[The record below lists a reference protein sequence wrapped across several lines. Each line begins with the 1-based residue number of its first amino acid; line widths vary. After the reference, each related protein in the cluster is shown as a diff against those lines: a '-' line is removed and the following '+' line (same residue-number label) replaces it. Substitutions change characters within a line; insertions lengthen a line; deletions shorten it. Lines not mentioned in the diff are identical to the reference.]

1 MRIVGADGAA
11 GTVRDCTMTDA
22 SKHLARALFVEDS
35 AAEIRLITELLNRAH
50 VQFDGHWVVNGEDA
64 LHFLHKDTGFEAAP
78 RPDIIFLDLGL
89 PRVNGEG
96 VLSRI
101 RGDTALADIPV
112 VILSGSDFEDDV
124 INAREQGVAH
134 YLVKPLNFEKL
145 QEVVARVASLS
156 LDHEGDDVLL
166 CAA

>member
-1 MRIVGADGAA
+1 MS
-11 GTVRDCTMTDA
+11 DA

-64 LHFLHKDTGFEAAP
+64 MHFLRRDTGFEAAP
-78 RPDIIFLDLGL
+78 RPDIIFLDLNL
-89 PRVNGEG
+89 PRVSGED
-96 VLSRI
+96 VLTEI
-101 RGDTALADIPV
+101 RGDKDLAGIPV

-124 INAREQGVAH
+124 INAREQGVVH

-145 QEVVARVASLS
+145 QEVVARVSSLT
-156 LDHEGDDVLL
+156 LNREGDEVLL

>member
-1 MRIVGADGAA
+1 MS
-11 GTVRDCTMTDA
+11 DA

-50 VQFDGHWVVNGEDA
+50 VQFDGHWVASGEDA
-64 LHFLHKDTGFEAAP
+64 LHFLKHDAGFESAP

-96 VLSRI
+96 VLSLI
-101 RGDTALADIPV
+101 RDDQDLADIPV

-124 INAREQGVAH
+124 INAREQGAAH
-134 YLVKPLNFEKL
+134 YLIKPLNLEKL
-145 QEVVARVASLS
+145 QEVVARVTSLS
-156 LDHEGDDVLL
+156 LDREGDEVLL

>member
-1 MRIVGADGAA
+1 MS
-11 GTVRDCTMTDA
+11 DA

-64 LHFLHKDTGFEAAP
+64 MHFLRKDPGFEAAP
-78 RPDIIFLDLGL
+78 RPDIIFLDLSL
-89 PRVNGEG
+89 PRVSGES
-96 VLSRI
+96 VLSEI
-101 RGDTALADIPV
+101 HSDAALADIPV

-124 INAREQGVAH
+124 INAREQGAAH
-134 YLVKPLNFEKL
+134 YLVKPLNLEKL
-145 QEVVARVASLS
+145 QEVVARVSSLTLS
-156 LDHEGDDVLL
+156 REGDEVLL

>member
-1 MRIVGADGAA
+1 MSE
-11 GTVRDCTMTDA
+11 A

-35 AAEIRLITELLNRAH
+35 ASEIRLITELLNRAH

-64 LHFLHKDTGFEAAP
+64 MHFLRRDTGFEAAP
-78 RPDIIFLDLGL
+78 RPDIIFLDLNL

-96 VLSRI
+96 VLSQI
-101 RGDTALADIPV
+101 HSDPALADIPV
-112 VILSGSDFEDDV
+112 VILSGSDFEDDI
-124 INAREQGVAH
+124 INAREQGAAH

-145 QEVVARVASLS
+145 QEVVARVTSLT
-156 LDHEGDDVLL
+156 LDREGDEVLL

>member
-1 MRIVGADGAA
+1 MS
-11 GTVRDCTMTDA
+11 DA

-64 LHFLHKDTGFEAAP
+64 MHFLRKDPGFEAAP
-78 RPDIIFLDLGL
+78 RPDIIFLDLNL
-89 PRVNGEG
+89 PRVSGED
-96 VLSRI
+96 VLAEI
-101 RGDTALADIPV
+101 RTDAALAGIPI

-145 QEVVARVASLS
+145 QEVVARVSSLTLS
-156 LDHEGDDVLL
+156 REGDEVLL

>member
-1 MRIVGADGAA
+1 MS
-11 GTVRDCTMTDA
+11 DA

-64 LHFLHKDTGFEAAP
+64 MHFLRKDPGFEAAP
-78 RPDIIFLDLGL
+78 RPDIIFLDLNL
-89 PRVNGEG
+89 PRVSGED
-96 VLSRI
+96 VLAEI
-101 RGDTALADIPV
+101 RADAGLAGIPI

-145 QEVVARVASLS
+145 QEVVARVTTLTLS
-156 LDHEGDDVLL
+156 REGDEVLL

>member
-1 MRIVGADGAA
+1 MS
-11 GTVRDCTMTDA
+11 DA

-64 LHFLHKDTGFEAAP
+64 MHFLRKDPGFEAAP
-78 RPDIIFLDLGL
+78 RPDIIFLDLNL
-89 PRVNGEG
+89 PRVSGED
-96 VLSRI
+96 VLAEI
-101 RGDTALADIPV
+101 RADTGLAGIPI

-145 QEVVARVASLS
+145 QEVVARVTTLTLS
-156 LDHEGDDVLL
+156 REGDEVLL

>member
-1 MRIVGADGAA
+1 VL
-11 GTVRDCTMTDA
+11 
-22 SKHLARALFVEDS
+22 S
-35 AAEIRLITELLNRAH
+35 EIRA
-50 VQFDGHWVVNGEDA
+50 DED
-64 LHFLHKDTGFEAAP
+64 
-78 RPDIIFLDLGL
+78 
-89 PRVNGEG
+89 
-96 VLSRI
+96 
-101 RGDTALADIPV
+101 LAGIPV

-156 LDHEGDDVLL
+156 LDHEGDEVLL

>member
-1 MRIVGADGAA
+1 MS
-11 GTVRDCTMTDA
+11 DA

-64 LHFLHKDTGFEAAP
+64 MHFLRKDPGFEAAP
-78 RPDIIFLDLGL
+78 RPDIIFLDLNL
-89 PRVNGEG
+89 PRVSGED
-96 VLSRI
+96 VLAEI
-101 RGDTALADIPV
+101 RADAALAGIPI

-145 QEVVARVASLS
+145 QEVVARVTTLTLS
-156 LDHEGDDVLL
+156 REGDEVLL

>member
-1 MRIVGADGAA
+1 MSDANKS
-11 GTVRDCTMTDA
+11 DA

-64 LHFLHKDTGFEAAP
+64 LHFLRHDRGFEAAP
-78 RPDIIFLDLGL
+78 RPDIIFLDLSL

-96 VLSRI
+96 VLSQI
-101 RGDTALADIPV
+101 RADRVLADIPV

-124 INAREQGVAH
+124 INAREQGAAH

-145 QEVVARVASLS
+145 QEVVARVSSLS
-156 LDHEGDDVLL
+156 LSREGDELLL

>member
-1 MRIVGADGAA
+1 MSD
-11 GTVRDCTMTDA
+11 D

-35 AAEIRLITELLNRAH
+35 ASEIRLITELLNRAH

-64 LHFLHKDTGFEAAP
+64 MHFLRQDKGFEAAP
-78 RPDIIFLDLGL
+78 RPDIIFLDLNL
-89 PRVNGEG
+89 PRVTGED
-96 VLSRI
+96 VLSEI
-101 RGDTALADIPV
+101 RADEDLAGIPV

-156 LDHEGDDVLL
+156 LDHEGDEVLL